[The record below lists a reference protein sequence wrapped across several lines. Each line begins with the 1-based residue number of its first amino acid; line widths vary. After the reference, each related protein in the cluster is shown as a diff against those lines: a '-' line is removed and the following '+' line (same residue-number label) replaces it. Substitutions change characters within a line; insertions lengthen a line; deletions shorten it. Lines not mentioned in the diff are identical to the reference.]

1 MASEQEVRQ
10 YLAYW
15 FQLGK
20 KVILNNGQQ
29 VIKPKLVIQGDHY
42 SQDFE
47 NCWQQ
52 LQSSNLN
59 ECYLEGTEHSIAELL
74 SPAWEVDSCARCSM
88 PIPIPSVGV
97 SSLSCP
103 CNDLPTWP
111 NTEVPAPRSPV
122 DSQVQLADIRDRLLE
137 MRNQTVNEG

>member
-20 KVILNNGQQ
+20 RVIVNNTQQ
-29 VIKPKLVIQGDHY
+29 VIKPKLVIQSSQY
-42 SQDFE
+42 SQEFE

-52 LQSSNLN
+52 LKASDLN
-59 ECYLEGTEHSIAELL
+59 ESYLEGTEQSIAELL
-74 SPAWEVDSCARCSM
+74 TPAWEMNSCARCAM
-88 PIPIPSVGV
+88 PVPIPSVGV
-97 SSLSCP
+97 PSLSCP

-122 DSQVQLADIRDRLLE
+122 NSQAQLADIRDRLLGIP
-137 MRNQTVNEG
+137 NQGS

>member
-20 KVILNNGQQ
+20 RVIVNNTQQ
-29 VIKPKLVIQGDHY
+29 VIKPKLVIQSGQY
-42 SQDFE
+42 SQEFE

-52 LQSSNLN
+52 LKALDLN
-59 ECYLEGTEHSIAELL
+59 ESYLEGTEQSIAELL
-74 SPAWEVDSCARCSM
+74 TPAWEMNSCARCAM
-88 PIPIPSVGV
+88 PVPIPSVGV
-97 SSLSCP
+97 PSLSCP

-122 DSQVQLADIRDRLLE
+122 NSQAQLADIRDRLLGIP
-137 MRNQTVNEG
+137 NQGN

>member
-15 FQLGK
+15 LQLGK
-20 KVILNNGQQ
+20 RVIVNNGEQ
-29 VIKPKLVIQGDHY
+29 VLKPKIVIQSDQY
-42 SQDFE
+42 SQEFE

-52 LQSSNLN
+52 LKSSNSLS
-59 ECYLEGTEHSIAELL
+59 ESYLEGTEQSIAELL
-74 SPAWEVDSCARCSM
+74 SPAWEMNSCARCAM
-88 PIPIPSVGV
+88 PVLIPSVGV
-97 SSLSCP
+97 PSLSCP

-122 DSQVQLADIRDRLLE
+122 NSQAQLADIRDRLLGIP
-137 MRNQTVNEG
+137 NQAN

>member
-20 KVILNNGQQ
+20 RVIVNNTQQ
-29 VIKPKLVIQGDHY
+29 VIKPTLVIQSGQY
-42 SQDFE
+42 SQEFE

-52 LQSSNLN
+52 LKASDLN
-59 ECYLEGTEHSIAELL
+59 ESYLEGTEQSIAELL
-74 SPAWEVDSCARCSM
+74 TPAWEMNSCARCAM
-88 PIPIPSVGV
+88 PVPITSVGV
-97 SSLSCP
+97 PSLSCP

-111 NTEVPAPRSPV
+111 NTEVPAPRSPIN
-122 DSQVQLADIRDRLLE
+122 SQAKLADIRDRLLGIPKQD
-137 MRNQTVNEG
+137 N

>member
-1 MASEQEVRQ
+1 MASEQEVKK

-20 KVILNNGQQ
+20 KVILRNGEQA
-29 VIKPKLVIQGDHY
+29 IKPASVIQGDRY

-47 NCWQQ
+47 ACWQQ
-52 LQSSNLN
+52 IKAADLSA
-59 ECYLEGTEHSIAELL
+59 CYLEGTEQSIAELL
-74 SPAWEVDSCARCSM
+74 SPAWEFNSCARCFM
-88 PIPIPSVGV
+88 PVPVLGVGV
-97 SSLSCP
+97 TSLACP

-122 DSQVQLADIRDRLLE
+122 DTQAQLGDIRNRLLE
-137 MRNQTVNEG
+137 KS

>member
-29 VIKPKLVIQGDHY
+29 AIKPKLVIQGDRY

-52 LQSSNLN
+52 LRSSNLS
-59 ECYLEGTEHSIAELL
+59 ECYLEGTEHSIAQLL
-74 SPAWEVDSCARCSM
+74 SPAWEMNSCARCSM
-88 PIPIPSVGV
+88 PVPVPSVGV
-97 SSLSCP
+97 PSLSCP
-103 CNDLPTWP
+103 CNDLPMWP
-111 NTEVPAPRSPV
+111 NTELPAPRSPV
-122 DSQVQLADIRDRLLE
+122 DSQAQLAGIRDRL
-137 MRNQTVNEG
+137 RDIDNQNR

>member
-20 KVILNNGQQ
+20 RVIVNNTQQ
-29 VIKPKLVIQGDHY
+29 VIKPKLVIQSGQY
-42 SQDFE
+42 SQEFE

-52 LQSSNLN
+52 LKASDLN
-59 ECYLEGTEHSIAELL
+59 ESYLEGTEQSIAELL
-74 SPAWEVDSCARCSM
+74 TPAWEMNSCARCAM
-88 PIPIPSVGV
+88 PVPIPSVGV
-97 SSLSCP
+97 PSLSCP

-122 DSQVQLADIRDRLLE
+122 NSQAQLADIRDRLLGIPHQG
-137 MRNQTVNEG
+137 N

>member
-20 KVILNNGQQ
+20 RVIVNNTQQ
-29 VIKPKLVIQGDHY
+29 VIKPKLVIQSSQY
-42 SQDFE
+42 SQEFE

-52 LQSSNLN
+52 LKASDLN
-59 ECYLEGTEHSIAELL
+59 ESYLEGTEQSIAELL
-74 SPAWEVDSCARCSM
+74 TPAWEMNSCARCAM
-88 PIPIPSVGV
+88 PVPIPSVGV
-97 SSLSCP
+97 PSLSCP

-122 DSQVQLADIRDRLLE
+122 NSQAQLADIRDRLLGIP
-137 MRNQTVNEG
+137 NQGN